1 MKGTWLHWMKG
12 IVTVRARGGE
22 LESFVNQALQG
33 GLTLWSIRRT
43 SEGQLEFETT
53 VGHFFRLRPYLKRT
67 SCRVHVTGRNGMPF
81 WILKVRRRVFFGV
94 GLLLFFVGL
103 YLLSSLVWNVQI
115 SGNIRISDE
124 QILKAAEA
132 EGVHQLQW
140 SFKLQDPAVLSKKI
154 AARLPDASWVGVEK
168 KGTSIVINIVEST
181 KPNEGP
187 LLSPRHLIATDDAVI
202 TDIQADTGRP
212 VVKRNMRVKKGDI
225 LISGS
230 LGDETNIQTVI
241 AKGKVRGIVWHE
253 YDVVS
258 PLTEKVKVYTGLS
271 TTKWHVVAGGRALQV
286 SGFGKTPYTDYEVVQ
301 REEQLSWHGIKLP
314 FGRMK
319 ESVLEVRVDERK
331 LTEEEAVTKG
341 IQQAKAD
348 LMTKAGADAVI
359 VAEKLLHEKT
369 DNGKVYLKVLLEVEQ
384 SIVTE
389 MPIVS
394 TQGE

>member
-1 MKGTWLHWMKG
+1 MKGTWLHWVKG

-22 LESFVNQALQG
+22 LESFVNLALQG

-67 SCRVHVTGRNGMPF
+67 SCRVHVIGRNGMPF
-81 WILKVRRRVFFGV
+81 WLLKVRRRVFFGV
-94 GLLLFFVGL
+94 GLVLFFVGL
-103 YLLSSLVWNVQI
+103 YLLSSLVWNVQV

-124 QILKAAEA
+124 QILKAAKA
-132 EGVHQLQW
+132 EGIHQLQW

-230 LGDETNIQTVI
+230 LGDEANIQTVI

-253 YDVVS
+253 YNVVS
-258 PLTEKVKVYTGLS
+258 PLIEKVKVYTGLS
-271 TTKWHVVAGGRALQV
+271 TTRWHAVAGGRALQV
-286 SGFGKTPYTDYEVVQ
+286 SGFGKAPYTQYEVVQ
-301 REEQLSWHGIKLP
+301 REEQLSWHGLKLP

-319 ESVLEVRVDERK
+319 ETVLEVRVDERK